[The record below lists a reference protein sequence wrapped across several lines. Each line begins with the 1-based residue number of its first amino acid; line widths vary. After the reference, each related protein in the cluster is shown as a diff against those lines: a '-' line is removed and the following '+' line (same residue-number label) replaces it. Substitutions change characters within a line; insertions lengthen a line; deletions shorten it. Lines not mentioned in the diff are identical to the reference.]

1 MDHVDIQK
9 QIDHPKGKRS
19 RLLKIGTFLLLGL
32 GASGCNVTMSG
43 MQGTGEGIGYRQARF
58 VEMNEMKAWRSCQE
72 QALKLGET
80 ARSNGSASQYLAS
93 AKALKLC
100 ETSVSSQT
108 AGINIQERMRSIAV
122 ASLNFLRGGNIEKAR
137 STFEDFKTHFKGNDL
152 RFADGSSYLDTMK
165 MLLGMDE
172 PTSIGALSMANVN
185 SSLKAE
191 LRRTRYWERN

>member
-9 QIDHPKGKRS
+9 QIDHPKSKRS
-19 RLLKIGTFLLLGL
+19 RLLKIGTLLLLGL
-32 GASGCNVTMSG
+32 VASGCNVTMSG

-72 QALKLGET
+72 QALKLDET

-172 PTSIGALSMANVN
+172 PTSIGALSTANVN